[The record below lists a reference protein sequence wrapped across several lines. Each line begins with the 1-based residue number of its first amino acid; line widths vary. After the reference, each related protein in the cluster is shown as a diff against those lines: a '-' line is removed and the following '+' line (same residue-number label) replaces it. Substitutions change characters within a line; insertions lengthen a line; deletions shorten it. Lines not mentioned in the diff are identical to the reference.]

1 DPDKA
6 LNAGVATSTKTKSPA
21 PSLKRPEPWPQTGL
35 RTSRECGGLEARK
48 KLRFAVVAYVL
59 TILLSLLA
67 PVVAIA
73 LYFAIAV
80 ILIVPFRAVRASLGG
95 QSP

>member
-1 DPDKA
+1 VDP
-6 LNAGVATSTKTKSPA
+6 
-21 PSLKRPEPWPQTGL
+21 
-35 RTSRECGGLEARK
+35 GLEARK
-48 KLRFAVVAYVL
+48 KLRFAVVAYVV

-80 ILIVPFRAVRASLGG
+80 FLIVPFRAVGASLGRH
-95 QSP
+95 SP